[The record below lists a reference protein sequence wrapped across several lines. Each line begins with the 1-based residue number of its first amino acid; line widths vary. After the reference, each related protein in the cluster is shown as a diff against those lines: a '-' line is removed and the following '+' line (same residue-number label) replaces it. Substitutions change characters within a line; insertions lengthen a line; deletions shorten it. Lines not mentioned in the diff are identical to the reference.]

1 MGSYSTLYIDGKELC
16 SRKHEP
22 DPVLMT
28 LFQVSERS
36 IRRGSIEDI
45 APYLLD
51 DDRENASE
59 QIELLTY
66 ESTVSALKDRL
77 DLMGFSIEFAHGEY
91 ERDRKRK
98 LEESKCDFDRIG
110 ENANYLNELVAKK
123 RALQELSFDRWLI
136 IFEKFWNDQERWGSM
151 PRSPVPSKGA
161 SSDELLT
168 WYVSTQDY
176 DIPYSFFSE
185 DARLFLRAVCEILPP
200 KTSVIYDLS
209 ELAYD
214 WGDAQG
220 LATFAEAYLDGG
232 YATTRRII
240 VLTEGR
246 TDQRAI
252 EGALKL
258 LRPALTGYFSFLDF
272 DTLAVPGG
280 VTSVLNTLKALISV
294 GIANRVVALLD
305 NDTAAHAAV
314 QAAKLG
320 ELPQNVRIVFLP
332 RLSSAENYPTL
343 GPTGMTAM
351 DINGLACSIELF
363 FGADV
368 LTKES
373 GQLVPIQWKGYDEKL
388 KRYQGEIMHKA
399 ELQSAFCEK
408 LTKANKDPAFLGTM
422 DWASMQMV
430 IQSLV
435 TAFHDMPPIDYGLE
449 SME

>member
-1 MGSYSTLYIDGKELC
+1 MGSYSTLYVDGKEIF

-22 DPVLMT
+22 DQVLMT
-28 LFQVSERS
+28 LFQASERL
-36 IRRGSIEDI
+36 IRRGSIEEI
-45 APYLLD
+45 APSLLED
-51 DDRENASE
+51 DPENASE

-66 ESTVSALKDRL
+66 EITVNALKDRL
-77 DLMGFSIEFAHGEY
+77 DLMGFSIEFARDEY
-91 ERDRKRK
+91 ERIRNLK
-98 LEESKCDFDRIG
+98 LEESQ
-110 ENANYLNELVAKK
+110 NETEPISDAPDCWNKFEATQH
-123 RALQELSFDRWLI
+123 ALQELPFDRWLST
-136 IFEKFWNDQERWGSM
+136 FEKFWNDEKLWGAI
-151 PRSPVPSKGA
+151 PRRPMPSKD
-161 SSDELLT
+161 SPLDELLL
-168 WYVSTQDY
+168 WYVSTQSY
-176 DIPYSFFSE
+176 DIPYSFLSD
-185 DARLFLRAVCEILPP
+185 DARLLLRALCEILPP
-200 KTSVIYDLS
+200 QAPVIYDLS

-214 WGDAQG
+214 SGDAQE
-220 LATFAEAYLDGG
+220 LAAFAEAYLDGG

-252 EGALKL
+252 EGSLKL
-258 LRPALTGYFSFLDF
+258 LRPALANYFSFLDF
-272 DTLAVPGG
+272 DTLAIPGG

-320 ELPQNVRIVFLP
+320 ALPRNTRLVFLP
-332 RLSSAENYPTL
+332 RLSPAENYPTL

-368 LTKES
+368 LTKDS
-373 GQLVPIQWKGYDEKL
+373 GQLVPIQWKGYDDKL

-399 ELQSAFCEK
+399 ELQSSFGEK
-408 LTKANKDPAFLGTM
+408 LSKAKEDPALLGTM
-422 DWASMQMV
+422 DWAPMQMV

-435 TAFHDMPPIDYGLE
+435 EAFHDMPPIDYGLE
-449 SME
+449 NAE

>member
-1 MGSYSTLYIDGKELC
+1 MGSYSTLYVDGKEIC
-16 SRKHEP
+16 SRKNEL
-22 DPVLMT
+22 DQVLMT

-36 IRRGSIEDI
+36 LRRGSIEDI

-51 DDRENASE
+51 DDRANASE

-66 ESTVSALKDRL
+66 ETTVSALKDRL
-77 DLMGFSIEFAHGEY
+77 DLMGFSIEFARGEY

-98 LEESKCDFDRIG
+98 LEESKIDSEPFGD
-110 ENANYLNELVAKK
+110 NPDYLNELEAKE

-136 IFEKFWNDQERWGSM
+136 IFEKFWNDKERWGDI
-151 PRSPVPSKGA
+151 PRSAVPTKD
-161 SSDELLT
+161 SSLDGLLM
-168 WYVSTQDY
+168 WYVSTQNY
-176 DIPYSFFSE
+176 DIPYSFLSE

-200 KTSVIYDLS
+200 KSSVIYDLS

-214 WGDAQG
+214 SGDAQG
-220 LATFAEAYLDGG
+220 LATFAEGYLDGG

-258 LRPALTGYFSFLDF
+258 LRPDLANYFSFLDF
-272 DTLAVPGG
+272 DMLVVPGG
-280 VTSVLNTLKALISV
+280 VSSVLNTLKALISV

-314 QAAKLG
+314 QAVKLG
-320 ELPQNVRIVFLP
+320 SLPKNARIAFLP

-343 GPTGMTAM
+343 GPTGMTTM
-351 DINGLACSIELF
+351 DINGLACSIELY

-368 LTKES
+368 LTQES
-373 GQLVPIQWKGYDEKL
+373 GQLVPIQWKGYDERL

-399 ELQSAFCEK
+399 DLQTAFSDK
-408 LTKANKDPAFLGTM
+408 LMMAKEDPALLGSM
-422 DWASMQMV
+422 DWTSMQMV

-435 TAFHDMPPIDYGLE
+435 TAFHDLPPIDYELE
-449 SME
+449 NVE